1 MVTNTLAGSRRV
13 HPTPSWAALLQRF
26 YERTGLA
33 APVLRELKAG
43 EVPQPYRALLVHS
56 SDMTPTLSGFFGQTL
71 RLRVLSRERQDDS
84 YKREVI
90 LWLAEDERPVEYGVI
105 RIFLDRLPP
114 PARRLVLEEQRPLG
128 DILQSEAIP
137 HLSWPQ
143 AFFRLKADAHAGA
156 ALGLRHAGFLY
167 GRRNVL
173 LDGSRHLLAEVIEVL
188 APVAI
193 QKMAAVW
200 AKHEIQII
208 PANGSRTDANHRSLR
223 RMQMTNIRT

>member
-1 MVTNTLAGSRRV
+1 MSL
-13 HPTPSWAALLQRF
+13 PALQ
-26 YERTGLA
+26 
-33 APVLRELKAG
+33 ELKAE

-56 SDMTPTLSGFFGQTL
+56 SDMTPTLADFYGQTP
-71 RLRVLSRERQDDS
+71 RLRILTRELQDDS
-84 YKREVI
+84 YKREVV
-90 LWLAEDERPVEYGVI
+90 LWLAEDEQPVEYGVI
-105 RIFLDRLPP
+105 RIFLHQLPP

-156 ALGLRHAGFLY
+156 ALGLRRADFLY

-188 APVAI
+188 APVATQAI
-193 QKMAAVW
+193 VPGFD
-200 AKHEIQII
+200 ESSLRTT
-208 PANGSRTDANHRSLR
+208 PANGRPARINHRKQR
-223 RMQMTNIRT
+223 RIWST